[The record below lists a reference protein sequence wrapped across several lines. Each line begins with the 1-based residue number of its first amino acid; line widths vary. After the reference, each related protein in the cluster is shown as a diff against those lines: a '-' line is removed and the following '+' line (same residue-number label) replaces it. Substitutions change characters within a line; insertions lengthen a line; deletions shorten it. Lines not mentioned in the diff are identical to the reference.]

1 MGRKRTI
8 DRDKVLDAAERV
20 VRDKGASGLSI
31 GAVAAEAG
39 ITKGGVQS
47 CFGTRDALIDAM
59 FNRWNGEFDD
69 RIAELSEGDDTEP
82 GGIRAY
88 IAAARGD
95 MLEQQPRN
103 AAMLLLLA
111 QSEAHQISTRN
122 WYRSRFEK
130 LDFSTDKG
138 RRLRIALLASEGA
151 FMLSALGLTDF
162 SDAEW
167 DEIFRD
173 IMDLTD

>member
-69 RIAELSEGDDTEP
+69 RIAELSKGDDSEP
-82 GGIRAY
+82 AGIRAF
-88 IAAARGD
+88 IAAARAD

-111 QSEAHQISTRN
+111 QSEAHQISARN
-122 WYRSRFEK
+122 WYRSRFEN
-130 LDFSTDKG
+130 LDYSTDKG
-138 RRLRIALLASEGA
+138 RRLRMALLASEGA